1 MDKLKNLV
9 RFRRASSA
17 KRTSGGV
24 SKGGGAAPPSPILWA
39 FFILMRFIGPRNFD
53 FNEIHG
59 PNPGPEE
66 NMQIGGLR
74 GAISQIWPKF
84 REMLGEN
91 PADIHL

>member
-1 MDKLKNLV
+1 MDKSKIWSDFGAPPQLNV
-9 RFRRASSA
+9 QA
-17 KRTSGGV
+17 GGW
-24 SKGGGAAPPSPILWA
+24 GAAPPFATFVGFL
-39 FFILMRFIGPRNFD
+39 ILMRFIDPRIFY

-84 REMLGEN
+84 REMLGKKSS
-91 PADIHL
+91 